1 MKMQKHQELFLRT
14 TKEFLRQTN
23 QVSDM
28 MEKASPEQGKQLLAV
43 MNKLKSSLQKL
54 NGQQGVFKRYVN
66 NAAKYTAMLQPY
78 IDLLEETRAELEKI
92 GVKP

>member
-1 MKMQKHQELFLRT
+1 MKVQKHQELFLKT
-14 TKEFLRQTN
+14 TKEYSRQMN
-23 QVSDM
+23 QVLNM
-28 MEKASPEQGKQLLAV
+28 VEKANPVQIRQLLSV
-43 MNKLKSSLQKL
+43 SKKLKSSLQKL

>member
-1 MKMQKHQELFLRT
+1 MKVQKHQELFLKT
-14 TKEFLRQTN
+14 TKEYSRQMN
-23 QVSDM
+23 QVLDM
-28 MEKASPEQGKQLLAV
+28 VEKANPVQIRQLLSV
-43 MNKLKSSLQKL
+43 SKKLKSSLQKM

-92 GVKP
+92 GVKV

>member
-1 MKMQKHQELFLRT
+1 MKVQKHQELFLKT
-14 TKEFLRQTN
+14 TKEYSRQMN
-23 QVSDM
+23 QVLNM
-28 MEKASPEQGKQLLAV
+28 VEKANPVQIRQLLSV
-43 MNKLKSSLQKL
+43 SKKLKSSLQKL

-92 GVKP
+92 GVKV

>member
-1 MKMQKHQELFLRT
+1 MKVQKHQELFLKT
-14 TKEFLRQTN
+14 TKEYSRQMN
-23 QVSDM
+23 QVLDVV
-28 MEKASPEQGKQLLAV
+28 EKANPVQIRQLLSV
-43 MNKLKSSLQKL
+43 SKKLKSSLQKL

-92 GVKP
+92 GVKV